1 MAVSSPRNDLVKNY
15 RVHPT
20 HCLISTQVPP
30 PGVRDVA
37 RWVTWTTLVSA
48 AHPDHLYPFQNG
60 EFSLFDVLGE
70 DDDAYDAFI
79 DRVAA
84 ARRSEKKKLKREQ
97 ELKAADPDNLP
108 PHLRGVP
115 SGTYRVA

>member
-1 MAVSSPRNDLVKNY
+1 MHA
-15 RVHPT
+15 T
-20 HCLISTQVPP
+20 HWLIYAQ
-30 PGVRDVA
+30 
-37 RWVTWTTLVSA
+37 
-48 AHPDHLYPFQNG
+48 
-60 EFSLFDVLGE
+60 VLGE
-70 DDDAYDAFI
+70 DDDAYEAFI
-79 DRVAA
+79 DEVAA

>member
-1 MAVSSPRNDLVKNY
+1 M
-15 RVHPT
+15 
-20 HCLISTQVPP
+20 
-30 PGVRDVA
+30 
-37 RWVTWTTLVSA
+37 SA

-79 DRVAA
+79 GRVAA

-115 SGTYRVA
+115 AGTYRVA